1 MRVRL
6 GLTWGLS
13 ALLAVGACTSTVAPS
28 PSEAISAAPTVSA
41 APAGNLPPGC
51 ELIDLRNPS
60 GQRILLDGAWTE
72 VDTTGQPMTWWIST
86 QGNCVWGAGQV
97 DEVSPDRTIAAL
109 PDQVQS
115 FSGHVGSDLV
125 ITGEIL
131 WLGPLPIAQPGSS
144 SRYSPLRMIIDIDDA
159 GQVLLR
165 EDREPGVSGPRCP
178 APGGYCPDPLVLK
191 PVD

>member
-1 MRVRL
+1 MR
-6 GLTWGLS
+6 LTWVVA
-13 ALLAVGACTSTVAPS
+13 ALLATGACTPTTTPSASDALSSAPS
-28 PSEAISAAPTVSA
+28 ASA

-51 ELIDLRNPS
+51 ELIDLRTPS
-60 GQRILLDGAWTE
+60 GQRIVLDGAWTE
-72 VDTTGQPMTWWIST
+72 VDNTGLPMTWWIST

-97 DEVSPDRTIAAL
+97 DEVPPDRTIAAV

-115 FSGHVGSDLV
+115 FNGHVGSDLV

-131 WLGPLPIAQPGSS
+131 WLGPLPIAAPGNP
-144 SRYSPLRMIIDIDDA
+144 SRYSPLRMIIDVDDA
-159 GQVLLR
+159 GQILLR

-178 APGGYCPDPLVLK
+178 APGGYCPDPLVLQ